1 MYLKEV
7 SCGCMLRRPGRRG
20 LVSHAAHSVL
30 THGMREKAAWR
41 PVSPTLH
48 LQHSNVKLTVGD
60 VTAHL
65 VLGHDQ
71 VLGDGLVLLLVV
83 GHRCTGFRNVSL
95 AIRWADSRNQSRYY
109 QAARRPSSSAHGL
122 HAQRSHAYY
131 AVASQVSSHTMAPKP
146 TEAFGCF
153 PKKGTIV
160 KFTTHL
166 TVLKISDSIELWC
179 FPISQYTFSNSK
191 PALSLLK
198 STTIIPSS
206 THWKK

>member
-1 MYLKEV
+1 MACVRKQRGGPCHRLYTSSTQTSNSRLAMSPPILYLVTTKSSAMV
-7 SCGCMLRRPGRRG
+7 WSCCSSSDIVAP
-20 LVSHAAHSVL
+20 
-30 THGMREKAAWR
+30 
-41 PVSPTLH
+41 
-48 LQHSNVKLTVGD
+48 
-60 VTAHL
+60 
-65 VLGHDQ
+65 
-71 VLGDGLVLLLVV
+71 
-83 GHRCTGFRNVSL
+83 GFRNVSL

-198 STTIIPSS
+198 STTIIPSI